1 VITKVQKWGNSIG
14 VRIPKAIAQD
24 AEIQEGASVEL
35 RVEDGRLVIVPVRR
49 KYTLAELVSKI
60 TPENC
65 HPETDWGPPL
75 GKEIW

>member
-1 VITKVQKWGNSIG
+1 MITKVQKWGNSIG